1 MTDLAGLGICSADKW
16 EVEMKKK
23 KFAGIVALMPFVMH
37 QLAVI
42 PVSAE
47 AIEYQQADT
56 GTEETSAECQ
66 VVYKSTYDF
75 SETIPKYPELE
86 ISAYGYEGIY
96 DGRFHGITVDCEIN
110 GVTVLYSTDGKT
122 FTEKKPV
129 YKDAGIYVI
138 YYKAEKDGYGTALGA
153 AVVKIKEAAIDF
165 ASYDY
170 SGLYDGKLHGIDLS
184 IQTDGC
190 RILYSEDGVHFLS
203 KKPEYREPGTY
214 VVHYKILKDNYETV
228 TGSNKVIIKEKDTNI
243 NLSDTVGNVKVDDSI
258 DFTVDTDGEPF
269 DIIVSDSS
277 IVKVTVKDGIVT
289 VTGLKKGTAEI
300 TITCNGKSASYRI
313 TVTDKGISN
322 SENIDPSKNA
332 GNTQDK
338 MSDVQTGDENSILL
352 YGAMLI
358 ASVSGL
364 ITLKRRKEKEKL

>member
-1 MTDLAGLGICSADKW
+1 MTDLAGLGMCSADKW

-42 PVSAE
+42 PASAE
-47 AIEYQQADT
+47 VIEYQQADT

-96 DGRFHGITVDCEIN
+96 DGKFHGITVDCEIN

-122 FTEKKPV
+122 FTEKKPA
-129 YKDAGIYVI
+129 YKDAGTYVI

-153 AVVKIKEAAIDF
+153 AVVKIKEAVIDF
-165 ASYDY
+165 TSYDY
-170 SGLYDGKLHGIDLS
+170 SGLYDGKLHGIGLS

-190 RILYSEDGVHFLS
+190 RILYSEDGVDFSS

-214 VVHYKILKDNYETV
+214 VVYYKILKDNYETV
-228 TGSNKVIIKEKDTNI
+228 TGSNRVIITEKDFDI
-243 NLSDTVGNVKVDDSI
+243 KLSDTGGTVKVNDSI

-277 IVKVTVKDGIVT
+277 IVKATVKDGIVT
-289 VTGLKKGTAEI
+289 VTGLKKGTAEV
-300 TITCNGKSASYRI
+300 TITCNGKSIVYKINVTDRDISSYGN
-313 TVTDKGISN
+313 TVT
-322 SENIDPSKNA
+322 SKNT
-332 GNTQDK
+332 GNGWDK
-338 MSDVQTGDENSILL
+338 ISDVQTGDENNILL
-352 YGAMLI
+352 YGALLI

-364 ITLKRRKEKEKL
+364 ITLKRRKEK